1 MGRASHARA
10 HSACWSDL
18 GPQGVRFGI
27 QYCAAAADGVV
38 NCGPYPGD
46 GGAGDVLKEPRS
58 DLLQEVRLV
67 AGWGEWGGQKGK
79 HPVSWMGLTPLSL
92 REQRPGS
99 FRLDGCCHWEPRPG
113 APKVSF

>member
-27 QYCAAAADGVV
+27 QYCAADGAV

-67 AGWGEWGGQKGK
+67 LAGVSGEDSKRK
-79 HPVSWMGLTPLSL
+79 APSI
-92 REQRPGS
+92 
-99 FRLDGCCHWEPRPG
+99 LDGPD
-113 APKVSF
+113 AT